1 MSENQ
6 ITVQTIH
13 IYIYKKKQQKGL
25 SSIKKKKVIIVSER
39 YILIAVFVL
48 PAYCGDIK
56 LVQVFHQVIF
66 RVFWRFLD
74 PSKQAELISL
84 TKAYIYI
91 SI

>member
-13 IYIYKKKQQKGL
+13 IYIYIKKKQQKGL
-25 SSIKKKKVIIVSER
+25 SSIKKKNVIIVSER

-84 TKAYIYI
+84 TKAYIY
-91 SI
+91 